1 MKKEFRISVR
11 QLAQITARCGDLIFE
26 FGGGMDNRAL
36 EGIKGHQ
43 KVQGDRP
50 EHYEKEVTVAHT
62 YESERFLLTLSGRID
77 GVFTSDEGVIIE
89 EIKTTTRSLD
99 SYKEHEH
106 PTHRAQADL
115 YAYVYAKE
123 HGLTELESRLTYYQL
138 DDEET
143 LELTRSYT
151 IDQLEEIAGRLMERY
166 LQWAATLDDWRL
178 ERDLSTKELQF
189 PFKNFRPGQRKM
201 ALAVYHCIKHSDQ
214 LFIQAP
220 TGIGKTMGSIF
231 PAVKAMGDGMADKL
245 FYLTARTTGRSVAE
259 KAFDALR
266 DAGLR
271 FKSLTL
277 TAKDKICFNPGKAC
291 HPDECE
297 FAKGYYDR
305 LDEAT
310 RDIFQQESFTRHTIE
325 QAALKHTLCPFE
337 FSLDLSLWCDAVICD
352 FNYAFDPFVY
362 LRRFF
367 EDAMEE
373 YVFLVDE
380 AHNLVD
386 RAREMFSA
394 ELFKQPFLDMRKSLK
409 TELPKIYKSMGAINS
424 WFLVQ
429 KERFEEEGEA
439 LADEDLP
446 RKLLPLLGKFCSV
459 TEKWLALNIEA
470 PFRDDLLELY
480 FNVRRFLKISE
491 FYSDNYSTCLT
502 RDDKEIK
509 LKLFC
514 LDPSHLLEIA
524 LERCAAAVFFSA
536 TMTPIHYF
544 QDLLGCD
551 ADAKKMILPSPFP
564 AENLCVV
571 VADRV
576 STRYVHRRKTSGDVA
591 SSLASLVRHKPG
603 NYLFFFPSYHYM
615 NMVYPLFADE
625 CDDIDTIV
633 QTPGMSEQER
643 EDFLDQFSAG
653 NNGTLAGFAVMGG
666 IFGEGIDLKGDRLT
680 GAVIVGVGL
689 PGISQEREL
698 IKEHFNQNQQSG
710 YEYAYIFPGINRVLQ
725 AAGRVIRS
733 EEDRGVILLIDDRFS
748 RRQYR
753 SLLPVW
759 WMPRRFAR
767 HEDLSSLLEEFW
779 GQ

>member
-1 MKKEFRISVR
+1 MKKEFRISIR
-11 QLAQITARCGDLIFE
+11 QLAEITARSGDLIFE
-26 FGGGMDNRAL
+26 FGGGMDNRAV

-50 EHYEKEVTVAHT
+50 DHYEKEVTVAYT
-62 YESERFLLTLSGRID
+62 YENDRFLLQLSGRVD
-77 GVFTSDEGVIIE
+77 GVFTTDDGVIVE
-89 EIKTTTRSLD
+89 EIKTTTRNLD
-99 SYKEHEH
+99 YYKERENI
-106 PTHRAQADL
+106 THRAQANL
-115 YAYVYAKE
+115 YAYVYARE
-123 HGLTELESRLTYYQL
+123 HGLTEIQSQLTYYQL

-143 LELTRSYT
+143 LELPKLYT
-151 IDQLEEIAGRLMERY
+151 IDQLEEIAVRLMERY
-166 LQWAATLDDWRL
+166 LEWAATLDDWRL
-178 ERDLSTKELQF
+178 ERDLSTKELKF
-189 PFKNFRPGQRKM
+189 PFNDFRPGQRKM
-201 ALAVYHCIKHSDQ
+201 ALAVYHCIKNSDQ

-231 PAVKAMGDGMADKL
+231 PAVKAMGDDMADKL
-245 FYLTARTTGRSVAE
+245 FYLTARTTGRTVAE

-266 DAGLR
+266 GAGLR

-277 TAKDKICFNPGKAC
+277 TAKDKICFNPDNAC
-291 HPDECE
+291 HPDECR

-310 RDIFQQESFTRHTIE
+310 RDIFQQESLTRQTIE
-325 QAALKHTLCPFE
+325 EAAMKHTLCPFE

-367 EDAMEE
+367 EEAMEE

-394 ELFKQPFLDMRKSLK
+394 ELFKQSFLEVRRGLK
-409 TELPKIYKSMGAINS
+409 DDLPKIHKSMGTINN

-429 KERFEEEGEA
+429 KERFDDEGEA
-439 LADEDLP
+439 IADEDLP
-446 RKLLPLLGKFCSV
+446 RTLLPLLGKFCSS
-459 TEKWLALNIEA
+459 TEKWLALNEEA
-470 PFRDDLLELY
+470 PFRDELLELY

-491 FYSDNYSTCLT
+491 FYGDNYATCLT
-502 RDDKEIK
+502 RDDKDIK

-514 LDPSHLLEIA
+514 LDPSDLLEIA
-524 LERCAAAVFFSA
+524 LERCAAALFFSA
-536 TMTPIHYF
+536 TMTPLHYF

-551 ADAKKMILPSPFP
+551 IDAKKMILPSPFP
-564 AENLCVV
+564 AENLCVL

-576 STRYVHRRKTSGDVA
+576 STRYVHRQKTADDVA
-591 SSLASLVRHKPG
+591 SYLASLVRHKPG

-615 NMVYPLFADE
+615 NMVAPLFEAQ
-625 CDDIDTIV
+625 CDDIETII
-633 QTPGMSEQER
+633 QTPGMGERAR
-643 EDFLDQFSAG
+643 EDFLDQFSAD
-653 NNGTLAGFAVMGG
+653 NNGALAGFAVMGG
-666 IFGEGIDLKGDRLT
+666 IFGEGIDLVGDRLT

-689 PGISQEREL
+689 PGISQERDL
-698 IKEHFNQNQQSG
+698 IKEHFNGQQQSG

-748 RRQYR
+748 RHQYR

-759 WMPRRFAR
+759 WMPRRFTR
-767 HEDLSSLLEEFW
+767 HDDLSTLLEEFW